1 MFLDAITPMS
11 SARVPTTG
19 YARSGLVSQAATPED
34 YGPRGERLDNHRMRT
49 AHDALGADL
58 IAAALA
64 GRPRELI
71 CTVRDVRRKVGSQGL
86 VLGVRASTIQNGVR
100 SAGHG

>member
-11 SARVPTTG
+11 SARVPTVR
-19 YARSGLVSQAATPED
+19 ARQPGVTSSDSRRLR
-34 YGPRGERLDNHRMRT
+34 PRGERLYNHRMGT

-64 GRPRELI
+64 GRRRELI
-71 CTVRDVRRKVGSQGL
+71 CTVRDVRKVGSQGL
-86 VLGVRASTIQNGVR
+86 VLG
-100 SAGHG
+100 

>member
-11 SARVPTTG
+11 SARVPTVR
-19 YARSGLVSQAATPED
+19 ARQPGVTSSDSRRLR
-34 YGPRGERLDNHRMRT
+34 PRGERLYNHRMGT